1 MTDSRGPTIARLGFA
16 TAVALG
22 SSQMFPADAVALPT
36 TSAPSDSLQV
46 GTQPAVQLF
55 QGIEGAGNS
64 ISESTF
70 IVETSQFITGTR
82 TIVLT
87 EPGSTAVS
95 DIVTA
100 TINITGGE
108 GAAAFTLT
116 VSLQSDDDASALAL
130 PSQVDETI
138 AETGA
143 VQNLSSDFTNL
154 FDLNTPLPAINV
166 TSDIDPVP
174 EPNPLG
180 IIAGALAAFGLFR
193 RRRRNTR

>member
-1 MTDSRGPTIARLGFA
+1 MTDSRGPKIARLGFA
-16 TAVALG
+16 TAVAIG
-22 SSQMFPADAVALPT
+22 ASNMFPADAVAVPT
-36 TSAPSDSLQV
+36 TGTPSDSLQV
-46 GTQPAVQLF
+46 GTQPAMQLF
-55 QGIEGAGNS
+55 EGAEGAGNA

-70 IVETSQFITGTR
+70 ITESSQSITGTR

-100 TINITGGE
+100 TISLTGGE
-108 GAAAFTLT
+108 IVAFNLT
-116 VSLQSDDDASALAL
+116 VSLQSDDDATALAL

-154 FDLNTPLPAINV
+154 FDLNTSLPAINV
-166 TSDIDPVP
+166 MSDIDSVP
-174 EPNPLG
+174 EPSPLG
-180 IIAGALAAFGLFR
+180 IIAGALGAFGWFR
-193 RRRRNTR
+193 RRRKTV

>member
-1 MTDSRGPTIARLGFA
+1 M
-16 TAVALG
+16 
-22 SSQMFPADAVALPT
+22 
-36 TSAPSDSLQV
+36 
-46 GTQPAVQLF
+46 QLF
-55 QGIEGAGNS
+55 EGAEGAGNA

-70 IVETSQFITGTR
+70 ITESSQSITGTR

-100 TINITGGE
+100 TISLTGGE
-108 GAAAFTLT
+108 IVAFNLT
-116 VSLQSDDDASALAL
+116 VSLQSDDDATALAL

-154 FDLNTPLPAINV
+154 FDLNTSLPAINV
-166 TSDIDPVP
+166 MSDIDSVP
-174 EPNPLG
+174 EPSPLG
-180 IIAGALAAFGLFR
+180 IIAGALGAFGWFR
-193 RRRRNTR
+193 RRRKTV